1 MGDIMNFVILMHS
14 TQDTINIMIAIGF
27 LLISYLIGSIP
38 NGIIIGKLLCGIDI
52 REHGSK
58 NIGSTNAIR
67 VLGKKVGFLV
77 FFLDV
82 FKGMVMII
90 VARILHSNDIF
101 FKDAIITNN
110 LNVDYLIIG
119 VSAIIG
125 HSFSIFIGF
134 KGGKAVATSLGVIS
148 IICPIASI
156 LCLITFVITLFISG
170 FVSLASTFAAITV
183 TTTMWIFYGVGVEE
197 KSFLTYFI
205 SKQSL
210 PACIIVSIMAL
221 LIIIKHRKNYIRL
234 LNGTENNF
242 KKAKLEKKKNKAS
255 E

>member
-1 MGDIMNFVILMHS
+1 MFLMSTRGTIDIIIAVLFLIL
-14 TQDTINIMIAIGF
+14 
-27 LLISYLIGSIP
+27 SYLIGSIP
-38 NGIIIGKLLCGIDI
+38 FGILIGKLFKGIDI

-67 VLGKKVGFLV
+67 VLGKKIGFIV

-82 FKGMVMII
+82 FKGMIMII
-90 VARILHSNDIF
+90 IARILHENDIF
-101 FKDAIITNN
+101 FKEAIITNN
-110 LNVDYLIIG
+110 INVDYLMIG
-119 VSAIIG
+119 VSAIVG

-148 IICPIASI
+148 IICPIAAA
-156 LCLITFVITLFISG
+156 LCLVAFAITLFTTG
-170 FVSLASTFAAITV
+170 FVSLASTFASITV
-183 TTTMWIFYGVGVEE
+183 TTTMWVFYGVGVEE

-210 PACIIVSIMAL
+210 PACLIVTSMAI

-242 KKAKLEKKKNKAS
+242 KKAKLEKKKQQELKEES
-255 E
+255 K